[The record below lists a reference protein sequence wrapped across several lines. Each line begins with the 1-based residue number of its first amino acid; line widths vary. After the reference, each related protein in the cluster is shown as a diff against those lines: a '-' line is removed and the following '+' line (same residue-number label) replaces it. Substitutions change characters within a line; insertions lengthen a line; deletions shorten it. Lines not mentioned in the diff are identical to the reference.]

1 MIFHDIFELK
11 KLLVINVQLEHTW
24 FKYVENKFF
33 SSIYVRGKDIF
44 IN

>member
-33 SSIYVRGKDIF
+33 F
-44 IN
+44 